1 MYSGVLYV
9 FVHCRPIP
17 QAINRGI
24 DAVRKIVEEKQLS
37 GVYGPLI
44 ENFTCEPRVFTAIEV
59 TAGNRYVKTLIK
71 TAALM
76 RVEQRVFV
84 DGRSM
89 NLPLHE

>member
-1 MYSGVLYV
+1 MSSFSKHIHVVYIVVYYTCLY
-9 FVHCRPIP
+9 IAA

-59 TAGNRYVKTLIK
+59 TAGNRYVKT
-71 TAALM
+71 TALM
-76 RVEQRVFV
+76 RV
-84 DGRSM
+84 
-89 NLPLHE
+89 

>member
-9 FVHCRPIP
+9 YVHCRPPP

-59 TAGNRYVKTLIK
+59 TAGNRYVM

-76 RVEQRVFV
+76 RFEQRVFV

-89 NLPLHE
+89 NLPLPE